1 MWNRTFV
8 KLSIIYYIEYKID
21 NFYSQTHWHTLW
33 HYAALALQM
42 ELFIVFEKYR
52 YLLLLTI
59 NVMLYDT
66 SYLQG
71 KASHERLSGTKVS
84 NIKGLATFKI

>member
-1 MWNRTFV
+1 MNRLQSV
-8 KLSIIYYIEYKID
+8 SITNGIKP
-21 NFYSQTHWHTLW
+21 
-33 HYAALALQM
+33 

-71 KASHERLSGTKVS
+71 KASLERLSGTKVS
-84 NIKGLATFKI
+84 NIKGLATFKM